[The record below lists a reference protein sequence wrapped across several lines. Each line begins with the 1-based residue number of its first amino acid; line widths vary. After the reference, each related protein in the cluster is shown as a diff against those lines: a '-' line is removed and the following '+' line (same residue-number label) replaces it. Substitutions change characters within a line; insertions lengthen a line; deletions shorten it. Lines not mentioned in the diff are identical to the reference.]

1 MTLHTPPAAWSGRID
16 AEGELARRWHQRIRP
31 WQPGVAAGV
40 ALLGFACDA
49 GVRRNQGRPGAAAAP
64 RAIRRAL
71 ANLAW
76 HQPQAAYDAGD
87 VHCRDDELEAA
98 QAELGRQVAG
108 LLDDGQFPIVLGG
121 GHEVAYGSFLGL
133 ARHLETAGRAP
144 RVGIINID
152 AHLDL
157 RQSPLASSGTPFA
170 QIAADCK
177 RRGWPFH
184 YLCAGVAETA
194 NTAALFATARQLDV
208 QMLFDEE
215 LQPWRLEQPLQRLRD
230 FIEPCDCL
238 YLTMDLDALPASQA
252 PGVSAPAALG
262 VPLATLEALI
272 DILRASGKLRLA
284 DIAELN
290 PELDQDQLTART
302 AARLIHRLTRPL

>member
-1 MTLHTPPAAWSGRID
+1 M
-16 AEGELARRWHQRIRP
+16 
-31 WQPGVAAGV
+31 
-40 ALLGFACDA
+40 
-49 GVRRNQGRPGAAAAP
+49 
-64 RAIRRAL
+64 
-71 ANLAW
+71 
-76 HQPQAAYDAGD
+76 
-87 VHCRDDELEAA
+87 
-98 QAELGRQVAG
+98 
-108 LLDDGQFPIVLGG
+108 
-121 GHEVAYGSFLGL
+121 
-133 ARHLETAGRAP
+133 
-144 RVGIINID
+144 
-152 AHLDL
+152 
-157 RQSPLASSGTPFA
+157 
-170 QIAADCK
+170 
-177 RRGWPFH
+177 
-184 YLCAGVAETA
+184 AETA

>member
-1 MTLHTPPAAWSGRID
+1 MP
-16 AEGELARRWHQRIRP
+16 RRRT
-31 WQPGVAAGV
+31 GS
-40 ALLGFACDA
+40 
-49 GVRRNQGRPGAAAAP
+49 RPG
-64 RAIRRAL
+64 RAG
-71 ANLAW
+71 
-76 HQPQAAYDAGD
+76 PT
-87 VHCRDDELEAA
+87 
-98 QAELGRQVAG
+98 GRQSPGRRPV
-108 LLDDGQFPIVLGG
+108 P
-121 GHEVAYGSFLGL
+121 H
-133 ARHLETAGRAP
+133 RAGRRPRGGLRQLPGAGPASGNRRP
-144 RVGIINID
+144 RVGIVNID

-157 RQSPLASSGTPFA
+157 RQSPRASSGTPFA
-170 QIAADCK
+170 QIAADCE

-208 QMLFDEE
+208 QLLFDEE
-215 LQPWRLEQPLQRLRD
+215 LQPWRLERPLRKLRD
-230 FIEPCDCL
+230 FIAACDCL
-238 YLTMDLDALPASQA
+238 YLTIDLDALPASQA

-272 DILRASGKLRLA
+272 DVIRASGKLRLA